1 MVYLQNI
8 VDQWVTGRWL
18 KEMPQLLAGA
28 FLIFRSLNSL
38 PD

>member
-18 KEMPQLLAGA
+18 KRNAPAVGGG
-28 FLIFRSLNSL
+28 IFDFSIFN
-38 PD
+38 